1 MSKIH
6 NLSTVVRFEIVR
18 ALKKPSFWMM
28 ALGFPVVMA
37 IILGIVFMSN
47 HATMDATDRLKDQ
60 QFRVAVTDSS
70 GLILPQMLESIR
82 AEAVDSRDQGIEKV
96 RSGEIEAYFY
106 YPQDLAKNSVEI
118 YGKDVGIFE
127 NSRYSA
133 VANTLIEQSATVGV
147 GDDQRAV
154 LQGGVSMNSMVFRDG
169 VEHDP
174 VREMILPGLFI
185 VLFYLLIGFFGGQ
198 MLNSTIEEKENR
210 TIEMLLTTVESKT
223 LITGKI
229 MSLVSLAVIQGLLI
243 LVPILVMYFSVGSQ
257 LQLPNFDLTSLPVD
271 WVRIGIGALIFSS
284 SLILFTGLLVAIGSA
299 MPTAKE
305 ASQWFGIVVM
315 LIFGPLYGVTA
326 FISYPDSPF
335 VQFLSLFPLT
345 SPIPLMLRN
354 AVGNLP
360 LGEALLGIA
369 ILTAS
374 AVIIMLLAVRIFQVG
389 AMQYDSKLSLSS
401 LRRRRQNLPD

>member
-229 MSLVSLAVIQGLLI
+229 LSLVSLAVIQGLLI